1 MKWHWDSPINGPKN
15 TWAWWFKVT
24 FLGWLSDPFKG
35 LSDLQRLGIKR
46 SRLESPGDHI
56 FPTFQLC
63 QGSRSR
69 FARDCFATSGSTD
82 EAVFDERAVEDDA
95 MDFPWYVPFPQTKPG
110 FFTPASTW
118 QYYNNGPCGC
128 KMFFLLKMR
137 DISGKAMLEGK
148 KSLNQILPNFQPRKP
163 WGFFVVCFFVWNS
176 QKLPDWGL
184 IIVAFW
190 YRTLELFGWT
200 LEPRFFLMRHSNRV
214 SNITARTWN

>member
-1 MKWHWDSPINGPKN
+1 M
-15 TWAWWFKVT
+15 T

-35 LSDLQRLGIKR
+35 LSNLQRLGIKR

-110 FFTPASTW
+110 FFTLASTW
-118 QYYNNGPCGC
+118 QYYNKWTLWLQDVFPIEN
-128 KMFFLLKMR
+128 
-137 DISGKAMLEGK
+137 EGYFRKSYVRGYK
-148 KSLNQILPNFQPRKP
+148 KPQPKFCQLSASKTM
-163 WGFFVVCFFVWNS
+163 GFFVVCFFV
-176 QKLPDWGL
+176 
-184 IIVAFW
+184 
-190 YRTLELFGWT
+190 
-200 LEPRFFLMRHSNRV
+200 
-214 SNITARTWN
+214 